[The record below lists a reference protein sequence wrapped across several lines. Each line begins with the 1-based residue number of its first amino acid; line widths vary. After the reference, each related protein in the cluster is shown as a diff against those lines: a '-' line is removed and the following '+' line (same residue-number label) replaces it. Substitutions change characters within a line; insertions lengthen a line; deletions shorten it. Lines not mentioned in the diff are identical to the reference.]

1 MSDLSKQKLFCSD
14 EMRSR
19 YELECATTYQK
30 TNSLEFETIARG
42 IVHPLQLS
50 ETMRFEDNQFG
61 GVTDSDLKFVDL
73 SLTRRISPPN
83 IPGEFPN
90 WFKGANP
97 NVNYSDIDYL
107 DEEVVFLGALSKHY
121 GHFILEG
128 LARLWF
134 YLDEINLKYRCV
146 YISEDGEDRY
156 NECFKLFGIEDHN
169 ISRITAPTR
178 FRSVIVPEPSI
189 RLHDYYHEKFK
200 ATIDGIKQAVE
211 PAKYEKVYFSK
222 AGIKNNRAIG
232 EASIEAVFREN
243 SFSVLAPEKL
253 SMYETISVLKGC
265 EVFAA
270 TSATNIH
277 NAIFMNDG
285 KRTICLNR
293 SAHFH
298 PIQTMI
304 DEMRGLDNIYVDVF
318 IVSSD
323 ANFGNAPCLLAPT
336 RHLVDFFENYQLI
349 YDKWWLYKKFP
360 GHFLNYL
367 TIRSRRW
374 MFNVLFGTYN
384 RMKSSKWKSIS
395 LPTEFLRQI
404 CRRG

>member
-1 MSDLSKQKLFCSD
+1 MSNQKLFCGD
-14 EMRSR
+14 EMRSK
-19 YELECATTYQK
+19 YELECETAYQK
-30 TNSLEFETIARG
+30 TNSLAVEKVQQG

-50 ETMRFEDNQFG
+50 NTMRVEDNQFG
-61 GVTDSDLKFVDL
+61 GVTDSELKFVDL
-73 SLTRRISPPN
+73 SLTKRVSPPN
-83 IPGEFPN
+83 LHGEFPN
-90 WFKGANP
+90 WYKGSNP
-97 NVNYSDIDYL
+97 DFNYSDIDYI

-134 YLDEINLKYRCV
+134 YLDAKNLKYRCV

-156 NECFKLFGIEDHN
+156 NECFKFFGIEDQS
-169 ISRITAPTR
+169 ISRITVPTR
-178 FRSVIVPEPSI
+178 FRTVIVPEASI
-189 RLHDYYHEKFK
+189 RLHDYYHEDYK
-200 ATIDGIKQAVE
+200 ATVDRIKQAID
-211 PAKYEKVYFSK
+211 PAGYEKVYFSK
-222 AGIKNNRAIG
+222 AGIKNNRAVG
-232 EASIEAVFREN
+232 EASIEAAFRDN
-243 SFSVLAPEKL
+243 SFSVFAPEQL
-253 SMYETISVLKGC
+253 SMYETISILKGC

-318 IVSSD
+318 IFSSD

-336 RHLVDFFENYQLI
+336 RHLFDFFETYHLK
-349 YDKWWLYKKFP
+349 YDKWWFYKKFP
-360 GHFLNYL
+360 GHFLGYL
-367 TIRSRRW
+367 TIRPRRW
-374 MFNVLFGTYN
+374 ISNVLFDTYN
-384 RMKSSKWKSIS
+384 KMKSSKWKIIR
-395 LPTEFLRQI
+395 LPTEILRQI
-404 CRRG
+404 YRRG